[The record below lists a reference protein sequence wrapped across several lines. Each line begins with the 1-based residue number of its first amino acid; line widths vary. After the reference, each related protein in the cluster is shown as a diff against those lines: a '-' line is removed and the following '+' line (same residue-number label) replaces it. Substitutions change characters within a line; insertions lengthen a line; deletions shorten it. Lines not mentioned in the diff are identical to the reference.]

1 MEKLAVEKSDFS
13 HMEFSQSDAG
23 EYEIPAKKS
32 KRMRD
37 APIRYRDDEDVIEGR
52 LLAHRGNKNKEK
64 PDERRIKALKENF
77 NMLPKP
83 PTPIDHP
90 VLSASATKYSRSPA
104 CSCSSRV
111 GSSIECTTS
120 G

>member
-64 PDERRIKALKENF
+64 SDERRVKASKENF

-83 PTPIDHP
+83 LPPLIILF
-90 VLSASATKYSRSPA
+90 VLHRPQSILVHQLVPA
-104 CSCSSRV
+104 LQA
-111 GSSIECTTS
+111 
-120 G
+120 